1 MSRPSPRLPEA
12 AMQTPLRT
20 ETRSTCPYCGVG
32 CGVIIAAEGARIVDV
47 RGDPDHPANFGRLC
61 SKGSTLHLT
70 ADPAVA
76 RGARAG
82 MPELRTSKEDKRSP
96 VSWDHALDHLAG
108 RFAAVVRE
116 HGPDSVGFYVSG
128 QFLTEDYYVF
138 NKLARAL
145 VGTNNI
151 DSNSRLCMSS
161 AVAGYKRTL
170 GADAPPAC
178 YEDIDHAD
186 CVFITGS
193 NAAWAHPVLYRRL
206 EDARAKNPDLKVI
219 VADTRAT
226 ETARDAHLHLAL
238 LPGSD
243 VALHHGLLHI
253 ALWEGWTD
261 AAFIDAYTEGF
272 AALRE
277 AVREFTPART
287 AQLTGLNEED
297 LMTAARWIG
306 TAGAFLS
313 LYCQGLNQSTSGT
326 ANNET
331 LINLHLALGQ
341 IGRPGAGPFSLTGQP
356 NAMGGRETGSMANL
370 ASAHR
375 DLANPADRAE
385 MAALWGVDAI
395 PSAPGT
401 TAIEMFEAA
410 AEGRIKALWIACT
423 NPAQSLPDQALVRRA
438 LARCDLVVL
447 QEAWRDTATAE
458 FADVL
463 LPAST
468 WGEKEGT
475 VTNSERRISRVRA
488 AVPAFGEARA
498 DWRIG
503 VEFGQHLEA
512 LLRPQAPTLF
522 PYENV
527 EDVWNEHR
535 ETTRGRDLDITGLS
549 YALLESEGPQQWPY
563 PTGASGG
570 AARLYGEGVF
580 PTASGRARFAAV
592 ALRAPAEVTDAR
604 YPLSLNT
611 GRLRDHWHGMSR
623 SGRAPRL
630 FGHVA
635 EPALGMHPGDAMR
648 RGFAPG
654 DLIVA
659 STRRGGMVLPWVAD
673 PELRSGQAYL
683 PMHWGSEFVS
693 AGINTLTQSAF
704 DPVSKQPEL
713 KHSALAVKRAVLP
726 WRAVFFG
733 WIDPE
738 EAQGARAQLM
748 AWARRFAFAS
758 CVPFG
763 RERHGL
769 VLRLAHGEAP
779 ETHACESALALFG
792 LGDRSVLR
800 YEDPVRGHVRRL
812 RMADSKIEAAA
823 LIGSVTGQEWLF
835 NYLKDE
841 QALAV
846 SPLALL
852 KASPV
857 PPVAIAS
864 AGRVVCNCFG
874 VNERTL
880 DRSAVQAPPG
890 SPLLDHWKR
899 NLQCGTSCGSCLP
912 ELRGIAARLAQAM
925 PA

>member
-1 MSRPSPRLPEA
+1 M
-12 AMQTPLRT
+12 
-20 ETRSTCPYCGVG
+20 
-32 CGVIIAAEGARIVDV
+32 
-47 RGDPDHPANFGRLC
+47 
-61 SKGSTLHLT
+61 
-70 ADPAVA
+70 
-76 RGARAG
+76 
-82 MPELRTSKEDKRSP
+82 
-96 VSWDHALDHLAG
+96 
-108 RFAAVVRE
+108 
-116 HGPDSVGFYVSG
+116 
-128 QFLTEDYYVF
+128 
-138 NKLARAL
+138 
-145 VGTNNI
+145 
-151 DSNSRLCMSS
+151 
-161 AVAGYKRTL
+161 
-170 GADAPPAC
+170 
-178 YEDIDHAD
+178 
-186 CVFITGS
+186 
-193 NAAWAHPVLYRRL
+193 
-206 EDARAKNPDLKVI
+206 
-219 VADTRAT
+219 
-226 ETARDAHLHLAL
+226 
-238 LPGSD
+238 
-243 VALHHGLLHI
+243 
-253 ALWEGWTD
+253 
-261 AAFIDAYTEGF
+261 
-272 AALRE
+272 
-277 AVREFTPART
+277 
-287 AQLTGLNEED
+287 
-297 LMTAARWIG
+297 
-306 TAGAFLS
+306 S

-326 ANNET
+326 AKNET

-385 MAALWGVDAI
+385 MAAFWGVDAI

-401 TAIEMFEAA
+401 SAIEMFEAA

-423 NPAQSLPDQALVRRA
+423 NPAQSLPDLALVRRA

-458 FADVL
+458 YADVL

-475 VTNSERRISRVRA
+475 VTNSERRISRVRT

-503 VEFGQHLEA
+503 VEFAHRLEA
-512 LLRPQAPTLF
+512 LLRPQAPSLF

-535 ETTRGRDLDITGLS
+535 ESTRGRDLDITGLS

-563 PTGASGG
+563 PTSASAG
-570 AARLYGEGVF
+570 AARLYGDGIF
-580 PTASGRARFAAV
+580 STTNGRARFATV
-592 ALRAPAEVTDAR
+592 GYRAPAEATDAR

-611 GRLRDHWHGMSR
+611 GRMRDHWHGMSR

-635 EPALGMHPGDAMR
+635 EPALGLCPSDALR

-654 DLIVA
+654 DLIEA
-659 STRRGGMVLPWVAD
+659 STRRGGMILPWVAD

-693 AGINTLTQSAF
+693 QGINTLTQSAF

-713 KHSALAVKRAVLP
+713 KHSALSVKRATLP
-726 WRAVFFG
+726 WRAAFFG
-733 WIDPE
+733 WINPE

-748 AWARRFAFAS
+748 AWARRFTFAS

-779 ETHACESALALFG
+779 EAHTCESALALFG
-792 LGDRSVLR
+792 LADEWVLR

-823 LIGSVTGQEWLF
+823 LIGSVIGQEWLF

-841 QALAV
+841 EVLAV

-852 KASPV
+852 KASPA
-857 PPVAIAS
+857 PPVDSAS

-874 VNERTL
+874 VNERAL
-880 DRSAVQAPPG
+880 DRSAAAAPPG
-890 SPLLDHWKR
+890 SPLMDHWKR
-899 NLQCGTSCGSCLP
+899 NLQCGSSCGSCLP
-912 ELRGIAARLAQAM
+912 ELRGLAARLAQTV